1 MLAIWV
7 GMGWRGGSACGPA
20 SGGAH
25 GGRRP
30 CASREGSTGAIY
42 RVQRSEDKRGRGLK
56 DELDE
61 EGRNWWRGRLSSDGP
76 AVMAGYDGVARA
88 GKDSRGGLGG
98 GGVL

>member
-1 MLAIWV
+1 VFRRGGGTLVRQIEEGRARKLQGAERKESTLAIWV

-61 EGRNWWRGRLSSDGP
+61 EGRNW
-76 AVMAGYDGVARA
+76 
-88 GKDSRGGLGG
+88 
-98 GGVL
+98 